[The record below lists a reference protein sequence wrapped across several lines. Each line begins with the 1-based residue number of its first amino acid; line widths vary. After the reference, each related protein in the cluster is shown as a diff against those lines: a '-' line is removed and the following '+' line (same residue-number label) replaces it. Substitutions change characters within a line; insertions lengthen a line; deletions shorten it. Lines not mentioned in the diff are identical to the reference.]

1 MLKIIA
7 FILSFISFV
16 ISLVMY
22 PQLPDQLA
30 ILSSSGERGNDVDK
44 AFGAY
49 IMPALLL
56 IAWLVHI
63 VIEHIDIKKLQT
75 AFSDC

>member
-56 IAWLVHI
+56 IAWLVRI

>member
-30 ILSSSGERGNDVDK
+30 ILSSSGERG
-44 AFGAY
+44 
-49 IMPALLL
+49 M
-56 IAWLVHI
+56 
-63 VIEHIDIKKLQT
+63 
-75 AFSDC
+75 

>member
-49 IMPALLL
+49 IMPALML

-75 AFSDC
+75 AFSGC

>member
-63 VIEHIDIKKLQT
+63 VIEHIDIKKL
-75 AFSDC
+75 